1 MAYPPITALPPV
13 PSRQD
18 PDTFSDKSDAF
29 LGAFPTFRTE
39 TNAAGEF
46 VETKADEALTSANN
60 ASQSADTA
68 EAAAT
73 TAVNAVDASEW
84 TSGGSFTKG
93 DVVWSGVDYQTYR
106 AKTTH
111 SGLTTDPSED
121 STNWERISSGG
132 LVNIEGVTEIYVT
145 QEITY
150 TITNL
155 NSFSVYSVSV
165 TSGSVT
171 ISDDTITL
179 TAPATA
185 GDIVLTVTKDGSD
198 TNFDLTVLPAGVAT
212 PTNDSPT
219 DGQTEI
225 GSSETLTAS
234 AFEVLGPSDT
244 HASSDW
250 QLATDAAFTTIVD
263 STTGDA
269 TNLTSWEVTGL
280 SEDTTYYWR
289 VRYTGTSNGT
299 SEYSTPTEF
308 VTSETFGPTVIGEAF
323 GGGFY
328 AGKINDGGTE
338 YFLIVA
344 PKSSGENSS
353 KQWKTSN
360 TSTSGT
366 SSVIDGP
373 SNTSAM
379 DNANHPA
386 AQFCA
391 GLSIGG
397 FTDWYMPAKNEL
409 EVCYYNLKPTTDSNN
424 TSSGTNPNAVPAR
437 GSDYTSGDPS
447 QTSVLD
453 FQDGGTEAF
462 ASANYWSSSEFS
474 ASDAWRQNFNN
485 GDQSNFNKSNLDY
498 VRAVR
503 RLLV

>member
-1 MAYPPITALPPV
+1 MVTLVNRAKMTTATTGTGGITLGSAV
-13 PSRQD
+13 DGYQS
-18 PDTFSDKSDAF
+18 FS
-29 LGAFPTFRTE
+29 
-39 TNAAGEF
+39 AAG
-46 VETKADEALTSANN
+46 VADGDTVRYVIEDGSNWEIGSGVYTASGTTLTRTVLESSN
-60 ASQSADTA
+60 ADAAINLSGTA
-68 EAAAT
+68 TVFIGAAA
-73 TAVNAVDASEW
+73 VDIADVSI
-84 TSGGSFTKG
+84 SG
-93 DVVWSGVDYQTYR
+93 D
-106 AKTTH
+106 
-111 SGLTTDPSED
+111 
-121 STNWERISSGG
+121 
-132 LVNIEGVTEIYVT
+132 TEIYVT
-145 QEITY
+145 QEKTYTVTDFNSFSTYTINATLGTALLSGSTITY
-150 TITNL
+150 TAP
-155 NSFSVYSVSV
+155 S
-165 TSGSVT
+165 
-171 ISDDTITL
+171 SDGAET
-179 TAPATA
+179 
-185 GDIVLTVTKDGSD
+185 LTVTRDGQAVDFS
-198 TNFDLTVLPAGVAT
+198 LTISPASVAT
-212 PTNDSPT
+212 PTNVSPT

-234 AFEVLGPSDT
+234 AFEAIGVSDT

-379 DNANHPA
+379 NNATHPA

-462 ASANYWSSSEFS
+462 ASATYWSSSEFS
-474 ASDAWRQNFNN
+474 ASLAWWQYFGN
-485 GDQSNFNKSNLDY
+485 GAQGNGLNKDNSYY